1 MNAQL
6 EAKIEKSKEV
16 LRLARDMSL
25 EYYGKPLVLTYS
37 GGKDSDVMLDLA
49 IKTLNPSDFEVIN
62 SHTSV
67 DAPETVYHIREVF
80 TNVRGGGTE
89 CTVHYPRD
97 KDGKQITMWSLIVKR
112 QIPPTRLARYC
123 CATLKETSNPNR
135 ICAVGVRASEST
147 GRKGRD
153 VFATRGKTKAQG
165 LFFSLEHAAEVF
177 EESKDRDPIWDCTLI
192 KNMRENKDIIV
203 NPIYEWTDSD
213 VWEYIRENEI
223 KTNPLYERGY
233 KRVGCIGCPMA
244 TYREMMKEFSDY
256 PKFKDAY
263 IRAFGRMLE
272 KRRADGKDD
281 GESWK
286 DAQAVFDWWTERWKY
301 ECKGQMSLF
310 DEENDGNSF
319 TS

>member
-80 TNVRGGGTE
+80 NRVRGGGTE

-123 CATLKETSNPNR
+123 CATLKETNNPNR

-203 NPIYEWTDSD
+203 NPIYEWTDTD
-213 VWEYIRENEI
+213 VWEYIHENGI

-256 PKFKDAY
+256 PKIKDAY

-310 DEENDGNSF
+310 EENDENSF
-319 TS
+319 TN